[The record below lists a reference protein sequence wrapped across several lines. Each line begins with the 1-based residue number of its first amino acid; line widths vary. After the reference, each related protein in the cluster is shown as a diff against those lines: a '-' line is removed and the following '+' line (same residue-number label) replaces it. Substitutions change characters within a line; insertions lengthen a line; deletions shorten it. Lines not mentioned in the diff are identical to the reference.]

1 VLPGDDVQI
10 SKAVSGQAVD
20 QLLLGFNHELL
31 LHADQGHERKRNR
44 QDDSQ
49 RVAMQ
54 ATAVQSAIK
63 TKRRFHGDKMHRV
76 AYSPAEA
83 VRSWPSS
90 MRATS
95 FRSRSASVA
104 PSPG

>member
-54 ATAVQSAIK
+54 ATAVQSAEIMR
-63 TKRRFHGDKMHRV
+63 KRSHKN
-76 AYSPAEA
+76 
-83 VRSWPSS
+83 
-90 MRATS
+90 
-95 FRSRSASVA
+95 
-104 PSPG
+104 